1 MVAPRRRLRRIA
13 AALAGPLPPAAPVAK
28 EEAKP
33 EEEEEGW
40 ESAAKPAPLREANPL
55 LPPRTSRP
63 ETDVADGLPDT
74 RVPELTERDVA
85 QFKEHGSAP
94 TLSPPLPDDPSA
106 ARAAADG

>member
-28 EEAKP
+28 EEAP
-33 EEEEEGW
+33 ANEEEEGW

-74 RVPELTERDVA
+74 RVPELTERDVT
-85 QFKEHGSAP
+85 QFKEHGSAHTSDP
-94 TLSPPLPDDPSA
+94 TLTNPPH
-106 ARAAADG
+106 AAADR

>member
-28 EEAKP
+28 EQAKP
-33 EEEEEGW
+33 EEEEGW

-85 QFKEHGSAP
+85 QFKEHGSAHTSDP
-94 TLSPPLPDDPSA
+94 SLPPLPA
-106 ARAAADG
+106 C